1 MNQGRSTDKTSSDL
15 GGYVRFEPV
24 EPPRDDLDKLLTE
37 FRELSDSQRAKGN
50 YLEELARH
58 YLQLEPVWADQFEN
72 VWLWKDWPRR
82 NGAKDT
88 GADLIAETHDGRV
101 VAVQVKFFDG
111 SKKIAKGDL
120 DSFLE
125 FVGRQGIDEGIF
137 IETSGREWTVEA
149 QELIKN
155 RTKPVRTIS
164 LDQLRHTAIDWS
176 TYELQKPESAPGT
189 HERKQLRDHQV
200 KAVNAVLDAV
210 AAGTPR
216 GKLIMA
222 CGTGK
227 TFTAL
232 KVAER
237 VTEEHAG
244 RRSQILFMVPSL
256 ALLQQTLEEWSREHN
271 PDIPFRAFA
280 VGSDQQVGRRKTGDI
295 TSVRLDEL
303 GAPATT
309 DGAKLADYLQ
319 EDALDE
325 GMTVVFATYHS
336 IQAIHEAQQL
346 GISAFDLIICDEAH
360 RTTGVTLS
368 GKDESHFVRIHD
380 DDYVQGDHRIYMT
393 ATPRIFNDSVKNAA
407 SEKDAELVSMDDEER
422 FGPVLYRIGF
432 GEAVDQELL
441 TDYKV
446 LVLGVSE
453 DSVITEMQQGLA
465 QGSELQIPDVAK
477 LVGCWNALAKRDSGD
492 GPGFGNDIAPMTRAV
507 AFAKDI
513 KTSKGIAADL
523 PDLVVNNLQDLL
535 NDDDDDNL
543 GVLVQHVDGT
553 MGATERSE
561 KLDWL
566 KNAPG
571 VDGDGFPE
579 ARVLTNARCL
589 SEGVDVPSLDA
600 VLFLSAR
607 KSQVDVVQAV
617 GRVMRRAP
625 GKKVG
630 YIVLPVA
637 IPAGLTPEEALNDN
651 DAYAVVWQVLQ
662 ALRSH
667 DERLDAKINQMAIS
681 GQEPE
686 TIVVRTVDLKKKK
699 RKEGLGIGG
708 AEGADWESEGEGV
721 TSGGD
726 DGPSRAAL
734 TLPGLQE
741 SKWKDAVFAKLVKKV
756 GDRMY
761 WDTWAKDI
769 AEIAQRF
776 IALINAHLQAD
787 DADTAAFDNFVAALR
802 ESVNPEVSRQ
812 EAIEL
817 VAQHQITMPIFAALF
832 PEGSFE
838 RANPVSQALEA
849 VVDSLSQNAQ
859 FEKAKEPLEEFYT
872 RITARIR
879 DLPDVRS
886 RQKLLVQLYDKFFS
900 QAFPTLASRMG
911 IVFTPVEVVDYIL
924 RSADEV
930 LHATLGKRLTDEGVN
945 ILDPFTGT
953 GTFIT
958 RLLEIGLI
966 KPEDLNRKFER
977 ELFANEIVLLSY
989 YIAAVNIESVYREVC
1004 AENDIEA
1011 KAGDF
1016 PGICLVDTFS
1026 LFERDYGMGDG
1037 LLEGN
1042 SARVNREREAE
1053 LTAIVMNPPYAVGQA
1068 DKSSGSS
1075 GSPYPSLDS
1084 FIRSTYAAASNARN
1098 KNNLYDSYYR
1108 ALRWATQRIKGQ
1120 GVIAF
1125 VANSGFLDSSTA
1137 DGVRLTWEREFSDIF
1152 VYNLRGGIRGKLG
1165 DSAKREGGNVF
1176 NIMVG
1181 VAIVVLVKSG
1191 SEHSAAR
1198 IHYRDVGEYLSREEK
1213 MQAIVAERAVSGT
1226 DFVDVI
1232 PNGAGDWINQR
1243 DDRFSAFQEI
1253 AERDSKKVASSA
1265 GIFGLYSRGLAT
1277 SRDAWCYNLGES
1289 ELEANVYRL
1298 ISNLNAIAAGSNEF
1312 DPEDSAHVNWTS
1324 SLRADVKRGRS
1335 LAFREDS
1342 LRLGLYRPFMKSWVY
1357 FDRSLNEGIYRLASI
1372 FPTTAHSNLA
1382 IGSSREARSPY
1393 AVLLSNQLPDLES
1406 VSKAQWFPRY
1416 TWEPVEASD
1425 GGFNFDGLG
1434 DPDDVIVDGYRRVD
1448 NITDHTLEEYRKVYG
1463 DESISKDDI
1472 FFYVYALLHHP
1483 TYREL
1488 YEADLK
1494 KMLPRIP
1501 RCSGFH
1507 EYARVGR
1514 ELAALHLNYEDVPKA
1529 NLTEKWS
1536 MVVPDDEFEKY
1547 RIQKLGW
1554 TKRAERTGI
1563 RVNEYLTLEGI
1574 PHEADEYKVGGRS
1587 PLEWVID
1594 RYQVKQD
1601 KASKIIN
1608 DPNDW
1613 LREQGNPRYVV
1624 DLIGSLVTLSLETQR
1639 LIGELPVFEVLDMH

>member
-1 MNQGRSTDKTSSDL
+1 MNQGHSADDTKNRDL
-15 GGYVRFEPV
+15 AGYPSFEPV
-24 EPPRDDLDKLLTE
+24 ETSRDDLDRLLAE

-50 YLEELARH
+50 YLEELVRH

-72 VWLWKDWPRR
+72 VWLWKDWPGRK
-82 NGAKDT
+82 GAKDT

-101 VAVQVKFFDG
+101 VAVQVKFYDG

-176 TYELQKPESAPGT
+176 TYQLRKPAAAPAT
-189 HERKQLRDHQV
+189 HDRKQLRDHQV
-200 KAVNAVLDAV
+200 KAVNAVLDAI
-210 AAGTPR
+210 AAGAPR

-232 KVAER
+232 KIAER
-237 VTEEHAG
+237 VTEERAG
-244 RRSQILFMVPSL
+244 HRSQILFMVPSL

-271 PDIPFRAFA
+271 PGIPFRAFA
-280 VGSDQQVGRRKTGDI
+280 VGSDQQIGRKKTGDI

-309 DGAKLADYLQ
+309 DGAKLAEYLTK
-319 EDALDE
+319 DALDE

-336 IQAIHEAQQL
+336 IQAIHEAQRL
-346 GISAFDLIICDEAH
+346 GIGAFDLIICDEAH

-368 GKDESHFVRIHD
+368 GEDDSHFVQIHND
-380 DDYVQGDHRIYMT
+380 EFVHGEHRIYMT

-492 GPGFGNDIAPMTRAV
+492 GSDFGSDIEPMIRAV

-513 KTSKGIAADL
+513 KTSKGIAADF

-535 NDDDDDNL
+535 NEDDDDNL

-553 MGATERSE
+553 MGATERGE

-637 IPAGLTPEEALNDN
+637 IPSGLTPEEALNDN

-681 GQEPE
+681 GKEPE
-686 TIVVRTVDLKKKK
+686 TIVVRTVDLKTKK
-699 RKEGLGIGG
+699 RSDGLGIGG
-708 AEGADWESEGEGV
+708 SGGVDWDPESEGLAPGA
-721 TSGGD
+721 SD
-726 DGPSRAAL
+726 DGPSHAAL

-787 DADTAAFDNFVAALR
+787 DADTTAFDNFVAALR
-802 ESVNPEVSRQ
+802 DSVNPEITRE
-812 EAIEL
+812 EAVEL

-838 RANPVSQALEA
+838 KANPVSQALEA

-886 RQKLLVQLYDKFFS
+886 RQKLLIQLYDKFFS
-900 QAFPTLASRMG
+900 QAFPALASRMG

-945 ILDPFTGT
+945 IIDPFTGT

-966 KPEDLNRKFER
+966 KPDDLNRKFEH

-1004 AENDIEA
+1004 AENDVEA
-1011 KAGDF
+1011 TAGDF

-1026 LFERDYGMGDG
+1026 LYARNYELTDG
-1037 LLEGN
+1037 LLSGN
-1042 SARVNREREAE
+1042 SERVDREQEAE
-1053 LTAIVMNPPYAVGQA
+1053 INVIVMNPPYAVGQGERG
-1068 DKSSGSS
+1068 SGST
-1075 GSPYPSLDS
+1075 GSRYTTLDTK
-1084 FIRSTYAAASNARN
+1084 IRNTYAARSSAQN
-1098 KNNLYDSYYR
+1098 KNGLYDSYYR
-1108 ALRWATQRIKGQ
+1108 ALRWATERIGES

-1125 VANSGFLDSSTA
+1125 VSNSAFLDGSTS
-1137 DGVRLTWEREFSDIF
+1137 DGVRLSWQEEFSDIF
-1152 VYNLRGGIRGKLG
+1152 VFDLRGNQRTQGEVSR
-1165 DSAKREGGNVF
+1165 REGGKVF
-1176 NIMVG
+1176 GSGSRTG
-1181 VAIVVLVKSG
+1181 VAITLLVKAPGSG
-1191 SEHSAAR
+1191 AIAR
-1198 IHYRDVGEYLSREEK
+1198 VHYRDIGDYLTREDKLSEL
-1213 MQAIVAERAVSGT
+1213 VNAVSIESGGFIEVT
-1226 DFVDVI
+1226 
-1232 PNGAGDWINQR
+1232 PNDSGDWINQR
-1243 DDRFSAFQEI
+1243 DERFATYQP
-1253 AERDSKKVASSA
+1253 VANAA
-1265 GIFGLYSRGLAT
+1265 GPEQAVFRTITNGLKT
-1277 SRDAWCYNLGES
+1277 NRDAWCYNFS
-1289 ELEANVYRL
+1289 RAQVAANMRDL
-1298 ISNLNAIAAGSNEF
+1298 IGNVNRVIDGTNGF
-1312 DPEDSAHVNWTS
+1312 DPEDETKINWNR
-1324 SLRADVKRGRS
+1324 SLRKDVARKVRHRW
-1335 LAFREDS
+1335 REDS
-1342 LRLGLYRPFMKSWVY
+1342 VRLAQYRPFVQEWVY
-1357 FDRSLNEGIYRLASI
+1357 FDRAMNDMIYRLPRV
-1372 FPTTAHSNLA
+1372 FPTPETANSVIQFNTDPRKEGA
-1382 IGSSREARSPY
+1382 PY
-1393 AVLLSNQLPDLES
+1393 ISALIPDLS
-1406 VSKAQWFPRY
+1406 LIGTTQGFPRY
-1416 TWEPVEASD
+1416 TWEPVETSD

-1434 DPDDVIVDGYRRVD
+1434 DPNDVIVDGYRRVD
-1448 NITDHTLEEYRKVYG
+1448 NITDHTLDAYREVYG

-1483 TYREL
+1483 KYREL

-1501 RCSGFH
+1501 RCAGFH
-1507 EYARVGR
+1507 EYARIGR
-1514 ELAALHLNYEDVPKA
+1514 ELAELHLNYEAVEKA
-1529 NLTEKWS
+1529 DLTEKWS
-1536 MVVPDDEFEKY
+1536 LVVPDDEFEKY
-1547 RIQKLGW
+1547 RIQKLQW

-1574 PHEADEYKVGGRS
+1574 PPEADEYKIGGRS
-1587 PLEWVID
+1587 PLEWIID

-1601 KASKIIN
+1601 KASKIVN

-1613 LREQGNPRYVV
+1613 LREHNNPRYVV

-1639 LIGELPVFEVLDMH
+1639 LIGELPSFEILDQH